1 MKRVTRKEILKAIG
15 CPHLSLRKSTYPCR
29 DARFVFTYERHS
41 QTLGTYWIHVDQL
54 NRGTLEEWVESGKT
68 FVDEVEAET

>member
-29 DARFVFTYERHS
+29 DACFAFTYERRS

-54 NRGTLEEWVESGKT
+54 NCRTLEEWVESGKA
-68 FVDEVEAET
+68 FVAKAEAAA